1 MVYDIPYVHAA
12 YINKPGMLFMSWLN
26 MFLLHASNWILM
38 YGYDSKAEIHYRT
51 VVIINSLLLLARKES
66 MLYTLW
72 FLAENNSTE
81 L

>member
-1 MVYDIPYVHAA
+1 
-12 YINKPGMLFMSWLN
+12 

-38 YGYDSKAEIHYRT
+38 YNYDSKAEIHYRT

-72 FLAENNSTE
+72 FLADNNSTE